1 MLRANTVWHRADLC
15 RKLTWLRR
23 DTSCARRGS
32 TMSQFLAKVEA
43 IRNALGL
50 RPAQELPAP
59 LAISEAMV
67 LMGIKANETWALPER
82 VEALVE
88 ALDLP
93 GFGKSPAATQAAA
106 PAPSPAATQTAAP
119 APKPAATMPV
129 PASAP
134 SAKAL
139 GKQKSLAEEP
149 QRAKSKQ
156 PKLYDSMACATKLQ
170 FNRRE
175 LDKAAAAQR
184 AGEAIAYKEL
194 ESKYSQP
201 VVKFR
206 SEITEERGEGEASAS
221 SGRTYECDLCLKS
234 FDTAIGLRNH
244 MQWHEK
250 PHEDLS
256 SLTFADHAR
265 LRWASRS
272 RTDRRV
278 QSSLPSARRRRRQ
291 VMRWSANQFSTTG
304 RWWAGAWDRSWSAT
318 RMGAR
323 SRRLTVSE

>member
-1 MLRANTVWHRADLC
+1 
-15 RKLTWLRR
+15 
-23 DTSCARRGS
+23 
-32 TMSQFLAKVEA
+32 
-43 IRNALGL
+43 
-50 RPAQELPAP
+50 
-59 LAISEAMV
+59 
-67 LMGIKANETWALPER
+67 
-82 VEALVE
+82 
-88 ALDLP
+88 
-93 GFGKSPAATQAAA
+93 
-106 PAPSPAATQTAAP
+106 
-119 APKPAATMPV
+119 MPV

-156 PKLYDSMACATKLQ
+156 PKLYDSMAGATKLQ

-250 PHEDLS
+250 PHEEGIDEIIRRK
-256 SLTFADHAR
+256 FAG
-265 LRWASRS
+265 
-272 RTDRRV
+272 TV
-278 QSSLPSARRRRRQ
+278 SARMLVADGGTVRLYLLVNGKSSEAVDSEAAEARRA
-291 VMRWSANQFSTTG
+291 WE
-304 RWWAGAWDRSWSAT
+304 AGAAARKREQKHRADGRYRKRERGRKPRRSL
-318 RMGAR
+318 M
-323 SRRLTVSE
+323 SRRPRRGAGLCDESSIPPKRR